1 MEEQLKKT
9 NKEFKDLVVSHAK
22 SEVINTSI
30 SNINEES
37 LNDIKRMLLGVID
50 WFDKSEEFS
59 PADMRAFIRKFSR
72 VFILENFAN
81 LSEGDE
87 YVKIGNKDVNMRNL
101 KCVKIKGKTFDTSN
115 CILAIYKRI
124 KDNVV
129 DKDFTGS
136 VDIMNMNSCIL
147 IVDDEYNFTG
157 QIITGY
163 YVEPENYCLSKI
175 FSDDKFYSFV
185 EMMSFGDNKTFL
197 VKNKRTLM
205 AEMENELKPYVVE
218 TETKNIKMISCNV
231 DSISE
236 SAQKAIKEFLNN

>member
-1 MEEQLKKT
+1 MEEQLKKS

-30 SNINEES
+30 SNISEES
-37 LNDIKRMLLGVID
+37 LNDVKRMLLGIIR
-50 WFDKSEEFS
+50 WFDKNEEFS
-59 PADMRAFIRKFSR
+59 PADMREFIRKFSR

-87 YVKIGNKDVNMRNL
+87 YVKIGNKDVNIRNL
-101 KCVKIKGKTFDTSN
+101 KCVKIKGKTFDINN

-124 KDNVV
+124 KDDVV

-147 IVDDEYNFTG
+147 VVDDEYNFTG

-185 EMMSFGDNKTFL
+185 EIMSFGDNKTFL
-197 VKNKRTLM
+197 VKNKRTLI
-205 AEMENELKPYVVE
+205 AEMKNELKPYVIE
-218 TETKNIKMISCNV
+218 TEVKNIKMISCNI

-236 SAQKAIKEFLNN
+236 SAKKAIKEFFE